1 MRRMIVVF
9 TLAAAGVLAVVAL
22 ATPPSP
28 APTLTAETA
37 RGTFAE
43 ELNVNTKLLNGAKV
57 RLKTQGP
64 VELVTQRIVAQP
76 GATFGWHHHPGENVN
91 VVVQGT
97 LTLYHDED
105 CTNGVAYPAGSAFPT
120 HPDEVHLARNLS
132 QTETL
137 IIFATY
143 FAPKTTPP
151 TAVRVDEPLP
161 AAGCPQ

>member
-1 MRRMIVVF
+1 MRRIIVSLTLIAGG
-9 TLAAAGVLAVVAL
+9 TLAAVAL

-43 ELNVNTKLLNGAKV
+43 ELNVNTKLLNDAKV

-105 CTNGVAYPAGSAFPT
+105 CTNGVAHPAGAAFPT

-132 QTETL
+132 ATETL
-137 IIFATY
+137 ILFATY

-151 TAVRVDEPLP
+151 TPVRVDEPLP

>member
-1 MRRMIVVF
+1 MRRTVVVL
-9 TLAAAGVLAVVAL
+9 TLVAAAVLAAAAL

-28 APTLTAETA
+28 APMLTAETA
-37 RGTFAE
+37 RGTLAD
-43 ELNVNTKLLNGAKV
+43 ELKVNTELSNGARVK
-57 RLKTQGP
+57 LKTQGA
-64 VELVTQRIVAQP
+64 VEVVTQRIVAQP

-97 LTLYHDED
+97 VTLYHDED
-105 CTNGVAYPAGSAFPT
+105 CTQGVAYPAGSAFPT

-137 IIFATY
+137 VIFSTY